1 VTTGGG
7 PIAGAGVA
15 KPGGPR
21 LYVVLDRTAAG
32 ARDLD
37 EILAAAL
44 DGGAEMIQL
53 REKTQPSGT
62 LFPLAQRLRARC
74 RAGGVPFIVNDR
86 VDLAVA
92 VDADGVHLGQEDL
105 PPAAARALMKPGMI
119 LGLSTHSEAQA
130 AAAQAAG
137 ADYVAVGS
145 MFPTA
150 TKPEFTL
157 VGPALARRVRPLVR
171 VPLIG
176 IGGITPENC
185 GEVIAAGCDGV
196 AVISAV
202 CAAPDPA
209 AAARRFV
216 QAIDAARRSLKSEG
230 RSL

>member
-1 VTTGGG
+1 MT
-7 PIAGAGVA
+7 
-15 KPGGPR
+15 GPR
-21 LYVVLDRTAAG
+21 LYVVLDRSASG
-32 ARDLD
+32 GRELGD
-37 EILAAAL
+37 ILAAAL
-44 DGGAEMIQL
+44 AGGAEMIQL
-53 REKTQPSGT
+53 REKTWPSGQVY
-62 LFPLAQRLRARC
+62 PLAQRLGARC
-74 RAGGVPFIVNDR
+74 RAAGVPFIVNDR

-92 VDADGVHLGQEDL
+92 VEADGVHLGQEDL
-105 PPAAARALMKPGMI
+105 PPAAARSLLEPGMI

-130 AAAQAAG
+130 VAAQAAG

-145 MFPTA
+145 MFPTT
-150 TKPEFTL
+150 TKQIQHL

-176 IGGITPENC
+176 IGGITPENV

-202 CAAPDPA
+202 GAAPDPA

-216 QAIDAARRSLKSEG
+216 TAIDAARLLRGAPG